1 MTDET
6 DKELY
11 AENTY
16 MSLEKAGGEL
26 FDRKLQRACIL
37 APNPEA
43 RLQYL
48 SAVIAFHQAM
58 KSQVL
63 SHNVGVLVEAIQK
76 IRTSIPF

>member
-6 DKELY
+6 DKDLY
-11 AENTY
+11 EDDTY

-26 FDRKLQRACIL
+26 FDRKLQRVCML
-37 APNPEA
+37 TSTES

-58 KSQVL
+58 KHQVL
-63 SHNVGVLVEAIQK
+63 SHNVGVLVEAIQQIRVK
-76 IRTSIPF
+76 IT